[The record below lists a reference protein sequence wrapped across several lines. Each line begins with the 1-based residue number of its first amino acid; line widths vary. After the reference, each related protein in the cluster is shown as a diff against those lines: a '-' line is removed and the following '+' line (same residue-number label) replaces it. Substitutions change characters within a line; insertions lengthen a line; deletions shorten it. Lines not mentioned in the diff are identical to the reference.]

1 MRQKKK
7 KKSKGFL
14 VGDMVGKGGIWS
26 PLKSFHFQASTD
38 VCPCR
43 WWEKTSWRGYQRADL
58 HGISSDFQAQT
69 GKLTNIPRG
78 RTVTLPNLQK
88 RKIHQQRLG
97 ATPRPLIW
105 KVAKLALERQAE
117 WLQNHWR
124 LERSL
129 ASPSRRLVARSLA
142 LAQRRRAKIT

>member
-1 MRQKKK
+1 MCAHAGGGRKPL
-7 KKSKGFL
+7 G
-14 VGDMVGKGGIWS
+14 GDTRELTFMEYLLIFK
-26 PLKSFHFQASTD
+26 
-38 VCPCR
+38 
-43 WWEKTSWRGYQRADL
+43 
-58 HGISSDFQAQT
+58 QT

-78 RTVTLPNLQK
+78 RTVTLPILQK
-88 RKIHQQRLG
+88 RKVHQQRLG

-142 LAQRRRAKIT
+142 LAQRRRPKIT